1 MSLLV
6 MIFIGCVVLVLGLTM
21 FWLTPATTSQPKLIK
36 PIDTSIQNHKVNS
49 SADQPRS
56 RKDRPETID
65 AREKLDR

>member
-6 MIFIGCVVLVLGLTM
+6 MIFIGCVVLVLGLM
-21 FWLTPATTSQPKLIK
+21 MLWLTPATTSQPKLIK

-56 RKDRPETID
+56 RKDRPDTVD
-65 AREKLDR
+65 VTREIG

>member
-21 FWLTPATTSQPKLIK
+21 FWLTPATTAQPKLIK

-56 RKDRPETID
+56 RKDRPDTVD

>member
-1 MSLLV
+1 

-21 FWLTPATTSQPKLIK
+21 LWLTPATTSQPTLIK

-56 RKDRPETID
+56 RKDRPDTVD